1 MAAAQTED
9 LHKTPLY
16 DTHVN
21 WGGRMVGF
29 AGYAMPVQYKGV
41 IAEHEQTRTAA
52 SLFDVSHMGQV
63 IVTGPDHETTARA
76 LETLMPGDLVGLN
89 LGEMRYTLLLNDE
102 GGIEDDLIVTRPA
115 EDGTDGVLMIV
126 FNAGR
131 KDHDVAILRE
141 KLDSSI
147 KIETFWDKAL
157 MALQGPKAADVLARY
172 CDLPS
177 KLSFMNAAAT
187 TIEGMDV
194 YVSRSGYTGED
205 GFELSVSA
213 DDAVKLAELLVSND
227 EVEPAGLGARDSL
240 RLEAGLCLYGHDM
253 DDKRDPISAGL
264 IFAIGKGRRVEGGFA
279 GAPVVQKI
287 IKDGASEK
295 RVGVKFEGRLPV
307 REGAEIVDENG
318 AKIGVV
324 TSGTFGPT
332 IGAPVA
338 FAYVPKDKAALGTEL
353 TAMVRGK
360 PVKGVVEKLPFTPAN
375 YVRL

>member
-1 MAAAQTED
+1 MAGAQTEN
-9 LHKTPLY
+9 LQTTPLN
-16 DTHVN
+16 DTHIG

-29 AGYAMPVQYKGV
+29 AGYSMPVQYKGV
-41 IAEHEQTRTAA
+41 IAEHEQTRSSA

-63 IVTGPDHETTARA
+63 IVTGPDHETTAQA
-76 LETLMPGDLVGLN
+76 LESLMPGDLVGLN
-89 LGEMRYTLLLNDE
+89 PGEMRYTLLLNE
-102 GGIEDDLIVTRPA
+102 QGGIEDDLIVTRPS
-115 EDGTDGVLMIV
+115 EEGTDGVLMVV

-141 KLDSSI
+141 KLDPSL

-177 KLSFMNAAAT
+177 KLSFMNAAST
-187 TIEGMDV
+187 TIEGMEV

-205 GFELSVSA
+205 GFELSVAA
-213 DDAVKLAELLVSND
+213 DDAVKLAELLVGND

-264 IFAIGKGRRVEGGFA
+264 IFAIGKGRRVEGGFP
-279 GAPVVQKI
+279 GASTIQKI
-287 IKDGASEK
+287 IKDGATEK
-295 RVGVKFEGRLPV
+295 RAGVRFEGRMPV
-307 REGAEIVDENG
+307 REGAEIVDADGN
-318 AKIGVV
+318 KIGVV

-338 FAYVPKDKAALGTEL
+338 FAYVPAELAKLGTEL

>member
-1 MAAAQTED
+1 MAAASTET
-9 LHKTPLY
+9 LLNTPLY
-16 DTHVN
+16 DTHVQ

-89 LGEMRYTLLLNDE
+89 PGEMRYTLLLNDE

-131 KDHDVAILRE
+131 KDHDVAILRD

-157 MALQGPKAADVLARY
+157 MALQGPKAAEVLARY

-318 AKIGVV
+318 ARIGVV

-338 FAYVPKDKAALGTEL
+338 FAYVPADKAALGTEL

>member
-1 MAAAQTED
+1 MAAASTET
-9 LHKTPLY
+9 LLNTPLY
-16 DTHVN
+16 DTHVQ

-89 LGEMRYTLLLNDE
+89 PGEMRYTLLLNDE

-131 KDHDVAILRE
+131 KDHDVAILRD

-157 MALQGPKAADVLARY
+157 MALQGPKAAEVLARY

-279 GAPVVQKI
+279 GASVVQKI

-338 FAYVPKDKAALGTEL
+338 FAYVPADKAALGTEL

>member
-1 MAAAQTED
+1 MAGAQTEN
-9 LHKTPLY
+9 LQTTPLN
-16 DTHVN
+16 DTHIG

-29 AGYAMPVQYKGV
+29 AGYSMPVQYKGV
-41 IAEHEQTRTAA
+41 IAEHEQTRSSA

-63 IVTGPDHETTARA
+63 IVTGPDHETTAQA
-76 LETLMPGDLVGLN
+76 LESLMPGDLVGLN
-89 LGEMRYTLLLNDE
+89 PGEMRYTLLLNDE
-102 GGIEDDLIVTRPA
+102 GGIEDDLIVTRPG
-115 EDGTDGVLMIV
+115 EEGTDGVLMIV

-141 KLDSSI
+141 KLDPSLE
-147 KIETFWDKAL
+147 IETFWDKAL

-187 TIEGMDV
+187 TIEGMEV

-205 GFELSVSA
+205 GFELSVAA
-213 DDAVKLAELLVSND
+213 DDAVKLAELLVGND

-264 IFAIGKGRRVEGGFA
+264 IFAIGKGRRVEGGFP
-279 GAPVVQKI
+279 GASVIQKI
-287 IKDGASEK
+287 IKDGATQK
-295 RVGVKFEGRLPV
+295 RAGIRFEGRMPV
-307 REGAEIVDENG
+307 REGAEIVDADGN
-318 AKIGVV
+318 KIGVV

-338 FAYVPKDKAALGTEL
+338 FGYVPAELAKLGTEL

-360 PVKGVVEKLPFTPAN
+360 PVKGTVEKLPFTPAN